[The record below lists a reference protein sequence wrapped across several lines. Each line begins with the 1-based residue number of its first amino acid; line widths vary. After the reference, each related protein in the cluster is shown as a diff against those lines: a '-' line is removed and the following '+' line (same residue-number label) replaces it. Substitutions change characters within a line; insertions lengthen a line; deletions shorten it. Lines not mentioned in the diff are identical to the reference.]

1 MTLAPAAARRAN
13 GNRGGNR
20 ARVQAAASYGKTDLP
35 APEPTEGDPRRE
47 MFRWFEEAFV
57 GVRSDLQTLIASMT
71 HQQAMLAELIDSR
84 QAELRLV
91 LAAETLPD
99 IVADA
104 VASAVD
110 AHTEAMTESFSTALG
125 AFREEMDKAQA
136 GTNATVDNLRETF
149 DTFLNALAV
158 HDEGAEKRE
167 AARLRTLKGSITRQ
181 MAPLAEAVAMLTAQ
195 AESGRP
201 ARRQPAA
208 ARPQPQPEPE
218 DDDDEPVVKRP
229 AAAGARPARPGRVV
243 TGSQVAQPRAPR
255 VVTGPQV
262 KSGQAKPAA
271 AASLSVAPGGH
282 RPRRREIDVVA
293 GSGQAGVDS
302 GPDGCGQADPQ
313 DGGRPV
319 APASHDP
326 QLPRQALTSLSRG
339 RRRFRQDNLP
349 SRSSLGV
356 TPVQSTTVD
365 GLPVQLPASSTTG
378 TASPKA
384 AATSAAVV
392 SDSSPWRLA
401 LVVASGPTARH
412 RARGTAWAGHRNPIV
427 SSSSPRSAPSFGRA
441 GSTTVSGPGQKR
453 SIRVRAHSGTAVV
466 RARACSSPAT
476 STGRLTSRGRRL
488 ASKMRS
494 VAVGTNGS
502 AARP

>member
-20 ARVQAAASYGKTDLP
+20 ARVQAAASYGKADLP

-125 AFREEMDKAQA
+125 MFREEMDKAQA
-136 GTNATVDNLRETF
+136 GTTATVDNLRETF

-181 MAPLAEAVAMLTAQ
+181 MAPLAEAVALLTAQ
-195 AESGRP
+195 AEGSRP

-208 ARPQPQPEPE
+208 ARPQPPPPRARS
-218 DDDDEPVVKRP
+218 DDDDEPVRTSG
-229 AAAGARPARPGRVV
+229 ACGQARPRPPRPVPAGWSPVPRWRSHDRRGSSPVPRSSRPRPSRRPLRPRRGR
-243 TGSQVAQPRAPR
+243 PR
-255 VVTGPQV
+255 VVTGPGV
-262 KSGQAKPAA
+262 GK
-271 AASLSVAPGGH
+271 AASARRPGGRRQPAGRL
-282 RPRRREIDVVA
+282 RPRRSPRRWPT
-293 GSGQAGVDS
+293 S
-302 GPDGCGQADPQ
+302 
-313 DGGRPV
+313 RPCCAPSA
-319 APASHDP
+319 APAAKP
-326 QLPRQALTSLSRG
+326 
-339 RRRFRQDNLP
+339 
-349 SRSSLGV
+349 
-356 TPVQSTTVD
+356 
-365 GLPVQLPASSTTG
+365 
-378 TASPKA
+378 
-384 AATSAAVV
+384 
-392 SDSSPWRLA
+392 
-401 LVVASGPTARH
+401 
-412 RARGTAWAGHRNPIV
+412 
-427 SSSSPRSAPSFGRA
+427 
-441 GSTTVSGPGQKR
+441 
-453 SIRVRAHSGTAVV
+453 
-466 RARACSSPAT
+466 
-476 STGRLTSRGRRL
+476 
-488 ASKMRS
+488 
-494 VAVGTNGS
+494 
-502 AARP
+502 

>member
-35 APEPTEGDPRRE
+35 APDPPEGDPRRE

-110 AHTEAMTESFSTALG
+110 AHTEAMTESFATALG
-125 AFREEMDKAQA
+125 MFREEMDKAQA
-136 GTNATVDNLRETF
+136 GTAATVDNLRDTF

-195 AESGRP
+195 AEGSRP
-201 ARRQPAA
+201 SRRQPAV
-208 ARPQPQPEPE
+208 ARPQPPPPEPE
-218 DDDDEPVVKRP
+218 ADDDIDEEPVAKRP
-229 AAAGARPARPGRVV
+229 AAAAARPGRVV
-243 TGSQVAQPRAPR
+243 TGSRVAQPRSPR

-262 KSGQAKPAA
+262 KSAQAKPAA
-271 AASLSVAPGGH
+271 APSPATVAQGRH
-282 RPRRREIDVVA
+282 RARRRQGDSA
-293 GSGQAGVDS
+293 RAGQAGVDS
-302 GPDGCGQADPQ
+302 RPAGFGQVDTPDGD
-313 DGGRPV
+313 RPV
-319 APASHDP
+319 AAAPHHP
-326 QLPRQALTSLSRG
+326 QLPHQALTTRSQSRAAEISRHG
-339 RRRFRQDNLP
+339 NLP

-412 RARGTAWAGHRNPIV
+412 RARGTAWAGHRSPIV
-427 SSSSPRSAPSFGRA
+427 SSSSPRSAASFGRA
-441 GSTTVSGPGQKR
+441 GRT
-453 SIRVRAHSGTAVV
+453 RVRAP
-466 RARACSSPAT
+466 AR
-476 STGRLTSRGRRL
+476 
-488 ASKMRS
+488 
-494 VAVGTNGS
+494 S
-502 AARP
+502 AR

>member
-1 MTLAPAAARRAN
+1 MGLCHEFGSQIHVGCDHPMRAGASACTCSECGVVCQGLFDGCADVWARGPRPVTIAATRAVTGVAPARAPMAAVPSAPAPAAAPSPVAEEPQARPVTLAPAAARRAN

-35 APEPTEGDPRRE
+35 APDPPEGDPRRE

-91 LAAETLPD
+91 LAAESLPD
-99 IVADA
+99 IVSEA

-125 AFREEMDKAQA
+125 MFRDEMDKAQA
-136 GTNATVDNLRETF
+136 GTNATVDNLRDTF

-195 AESGRP
+195 AESSRP

-208 ARPQPQPEPE
+208 APPRPQARPEPDDE
-218 DDDDEPVVKRP
+218 DDAEPVVKRP
-229 AAAGARPARPGRVV
+229 AAAATRPGRVV

-271 AASLSVAPGGH
+271 AASPTRSPRVVTGPGVGKATAPA
-282 RPRRREIDVVA
+282 RRVSA
-293 GSGQAGVDS
+293 A
-302 GPDGCGQADPQ
+302 
-313 DGGRPV
+313 GRPATARPIPKTV
-319 APASHDP
+319 ADQSP
-326 QLPRQALTSLSRG
+326 LLRTI
-339 RRRFRQDNLP
+339 
-349 SRSSLGV
+349 RSS
-356 TPVQSTTVD
+356 
-365 GLPVQLPASSTTG
+365 
-378 TASPKA
+378 
-384 AATSAAVV
+384 
-392 SDSSPWRLA
+392 
-401 LVVASGPTARH
+401 
-412 RARGTAWAGHRNPIV
+412 RAKP
-427 SSSSPRSAPSFGRA
+427 
-441 GSTTVSGPGQKR
+441 
-453 SIRVRAHSGTAVV
+453 
-466 RARACSSPAT
+466 
-476 STGRLTSRGRRL
+476 
-488 ASKMRS
+488 
-494 VAVGTNGS
+494 
-502 AARP
+502 

>member
-35 APEPTEGDPRRE
+35 APDPPEGDPRRE

-125 AFREEMDKAQA
+125 MFREEMDKAQA
-136 GTNATVDNLRETF
+136 GTNATVDNLRDTF

-195 AESGRP
+195 AESSRP

-208 ARPQPQPEPE
+208 RPGLSRRPEPE
-218 DDDDEPVVKRP
+218 DEDDDEPVVKRP
-229 AAAGARPARPGRVV
+229 AAAAARPGRVV

-271 AASLSVAPGGH
+271 AASPTRSPRVVTGPGVGKATAPA
-282 RPRRREIDVVA
+282 RRA
-293 GSGQAGVDS
+293 SA
-302 GPDGCGQADPQ
+302 A
-313 DGGRPV
+313 GRPATARPIPKTV
-319 APASHDP
+319 ADQSP
-326 QLPRQALTSLSRG
+326 LLRTI
-339 RRRFRQDNLP
+339 
-349 SRSSLGV
+349 RSS
-356 TPVQSTTVD
+356 
-365 GLPVQLPASSTTG
+365 
-378 TASPKA
+378 
-384 AATSAAVV
+384 
-392 SDSSPWRLA
+392 
-401 LVVASGPTARH
+401 
-412 RARGTAWAGHRNPIV
+412 RAKP
-427 SSSSPRSAPSFGRA
+427 
-441 GSTTVSGPGQKR
+441 
-453 SIRVRAHSGTAVV
+453 
-466 RARACSSPAT
+466 
-476 STGRLTSRGRRL
+476 
-488 ASKMRS
+488 
-494 VAVGTNGS
+494 
-502 AARP
+502 